1 MIFQFFS
8 VLVPIILFIVLPRY
22 FHDYPEE
29 KQARPWLFMAGAL
42 FCIAYYLPS
51 PIIDGMDTHFW
62 THFIGGGIF
71 SSVLLVYIMR
81 AMGARYSEIEYGIRL
96 FILVSTL
103 GVMNELAEF
112 VLVKLHISQ
121 ITLADTSWDLVTNT
135 LGAGAGWLMYIIW
148 DRYDSRHR

>member
-1 MIFQFFS
+1 MIFQIFS
-8 VLVPIILFIVLPRY
+8 VLVPVILFVGLPWY
-22 FHDYPEE
+22 FRSYPEE
-29 KQARPWLFMAGAL
+29 KQARPWLFVAGAL
-42 FCIAYYLPS
+42 FCIAYYVPS

-71 SSVLLVYIMR
+71 SSVLLVYVMQ
-81 AMGARYSEIEYGIRL
+81 AVGARYSAIEYGIRL

-103 GVMNELAEF
+103 GAMNELAEF

-135 LGAGAGWLMYIIW
+135 IGAGVGWLVYSIW
-148 DRYDSRHR
+148 DRYDSWHR